1 MPYAT
6 QQDMLDRFGDEE
18 LLQLAD
24 RDDSGVIDTA
34 VLDAVLKDA
43 EELIDSYLAKR
54 YQLPLSNVP
63 QSLVRISASI
73 ARYFLYKDEPT
84 DAAQK
89 GYDNAIA
96 WLKDIAAGKA
106 LLDAEG
112 VEPDAAAAE
121 PSIVTPGRT
130 FDDCTLEDYIDGRRR
145 Y

>member
-6 QQDMLDRFGDEE
+6 QQDMLDRFGEEE